1 MALCYQPN
9 IVAKDLQFA
18 FDAANPKCYPGSGN
32 LIYSLAGNGITGGL
46 ENGTLVSSN
55 LAGYFAF
62 DGSDD
67 FISTNYTIDYDY
79 ITVNVWFWSGAFSTF
94 SNYTCVLAN
103 QQVGSPYPTFDLR
116 KKAGSTRT
124 IQISFS
130 TDGSVSEIPLNIG
143 ELNDYTW
150 YNIQFTYDGTT
161 FKVWLNNVL
170 AVSHSVS
177 STLRSST
184 IALLIGKN
192 PSFAGRNA
200 AIYVS
205 QVFIYNRALT
215 DAEIARNYAA
225 TKSRYTY
232 KEDIIRDNLILNIDP
247 ASALSY
253 PGSGTVLADMSGY
266 NYHPTLVNGPTLAG
280 SGLTSSILLDGSNDY
295 IQIASAYT
303 HTFTAGTTVDVWVKF
318 NSSASFARLLDIND
332 GASTST
338 VFLSI
343 FRNSSF
349 NDVVLESRSSTTQ
362 ATQNGIRTTTSPI
375 SNGTIQ
381 NFTFVIGPGTTDAVS
396 SETPRIYM
404 NANLQSTTL
413 YGSQN
418 NFVPYVVSK
427 TAWIGRSS
435 FAADA
440 YLSANIYAYKIYNR
454 ALSAAEVKQNFQSL
468 RGRYGI

>member
-67 FISTNYTIDYDY
+67 FISTNFQPNYDY

-94 SNYTCVLAN
+94 GTNTCVVAN
-103 QQVGSPYPTFDLR
+103 SQVSSPYPSFDIR
-116 KKAGSTRT
+116 KRNTGAL
-124 IQISFS
+124 QLQFAISS
-130 TDGSVSEIPLNIG
+130 SGSEIGQEIG
-143 ELNDYTW
+143 FINDYTW
-150 YNIQFTYDGTT
+150 YNVQFTYDGSTV
-161 FKVWLNNVL
+161 KCWLNGLQV
-170 AVSHSVS
+170 VSYPIAG
-177 STLRSST
+177 TLRSST
-184 IALLIGKN
+184 SNLFIGKN
-192 PSFAGRNA
+192 PAFAGRNA

-318 NSSASFARLLDIND
+318 NSSASYGRLLDVSD
-332 GASTST
+332 GPSTNT
-338 VFLSI
+338 GYLSI
-343 FRNSSF
+343 FRYASGSE
-349 NDVVLESRSSTTQ
+349 VVLESRSFSPPGG
-362 ATQNGIRTTTSPI
+362 ANGIRTTTSPI

-381 NFTFVIGPGTTDAVS
+381 NFTFVIGPGTTDTVS
-396 SETPRIYM
+396 PETPRIYL
-404 NANLQSTTL
+404 NSNLQSTTL

-418 NFVPYVVSK
+418 NFVPYVVNK
-427 TAWIGRSS
+427 YAWIGRS
-435 FAADA
+435 AYGADA
-440 YLSANIYAYKIYNR
+440 YLGANIYAYKIYNR

>member
-67 FISTNYTIDYDY
+67 FISTNFQPNYDH

-94 SNYTCVLAN
+94 GTNTCVVAN
-103 QQVGSPYPTFDLR
+103 SQVSSPYPSFDIR
-116 KKAGSTRT
+116 KRNTGAL
-124 IQISFS
+124 QLQFAISS
-130 TDGSVSEIPLNIG
+130 SGSEIGQEIG
-143 ELNDYTW
+143 FINDYTW
-150 YNIQFTYDGTT
+150 YNVQFTYDGSTV
-161 FKVWLNNVL
+161 KCWLNGLQV
-170 AVSHSVS
+170 VSYPIAG
-177 STLRSST
+177 TLRSST
-184 IALLIGKN
+184 SNLFIGKN
-192 PSFAGRNA
+192 PAFAGRNA

-318 NSSASFARLLDIND
+318 NATNSWGRLLDTND
-332 GASTST
+332 GAGTNT
-338 VFLSI
+338 AYLTI
-343 FRNSSF
+343 ARWGGN
-349 NDVVLESRSSTTQ
+349 NEVVLESRSSTTQ
-362 ATQNGIRTTTSPI
+362 GTQNGVRTTTTAI
-375 SNGTIQ
+375 TNGTIQ
-381 NFTFVIGPGTTDAVS
+381 NFTFVIGPGSTDAVS
-396 SETPRIYM
+396 PETPRIYM
-404 NANLQSTTL
+404 NANLQATTL
-413 YGSQN
+413 YGTQN
-418 NFVPYVVSK
+418 NFVPYVVNK
-427 TAWIGRSS
+427 YAWIGRSAFS
-435 FAADA
+435 ADA

>member
-67 FISTNYTIDYDY
+67 FISTNFQPNYDY

-94 SNYTCVLAN
+94 GTNTCVVAN
-103 QQVGSPYPTFDLR
+103 SQVSSPYPSFDIR
-116 KKAGSTRT
+116 KRNTGAL
-124 IQISFS
+124 QLQFAISS
-130 TDGSVSEIPLNIG
+130 SGSEIGQEIG
-143 ELNDYTW
+143 FINDYTW
-150 YNIQFTYDGTT
+150 YNVQFTYDGSTV
-161 FKVWLNNVL
+161 KCWLNGLQV
-170 AVSHSVS
+170 VSYPIAG
-177 STLRSST
+177 TLRSST
-184 IALLIGKN
+184 SNLFIGKN
-192 PSFAGRNA
+192 PAFAGRNA

-295 IQIASAYT
+295 IQIASTYT

-318 NSSASFARLLDIND
+318 NSSASYGRLLDVSD
-332 GASTST
+332 GPSTNT
-338 VFLSI
+338 GYLSI
-343 FRNSSF
+343 FRYASGSE
-349 NDVVLESRSSTTQ
+349 VVLESRSFSPPGG
-362 ATQNGIRTTTSPI
+362 ANGIRTTTSPI

-381 NFTFVIGPGTTDAVS
+381 NFTFVIGPGTTDTVS
-396 SETPRIYM
+396 PETPRIYL
-404 NANLQSTTL
+404 NSNLQSTTL

-418 NFVPYVVSK
+418 NFVPYVVNK
-427 TAWIGRSS
+427 YAWIGRS
-435 FAADA
+435 AYGADA
-440 YLSANIYAYKIYNR
+440 YLGANIYAYKIYNR

>member
-67 FISTNYTIDYDY
+67 FISTNFQPNYDY

-94 SNYTCVLAN
+94 GTNTCVVAN
-103 QQVGSPYPTFDLR
+103 SQVSSPYPSFDIR
-116 KKAGSTRT
+116 KRNTGAL
-124 IQISFS
+124 QLQFAISS
-130 TDGSVSEIPLNIG
+130 SGSEIGQEIG
-143 ELNDYTW
+143 FINDYTW
-150 YNIQFTYDGTT
+150 YNVQFTYDGSTV
-161 FKVWLNNVL
+161 KCWLNGLQV
-170 AVSHSVS
+170 VSYSIAG
-177 STLRSST
+177 TLRSST
-184 IALLIGKN
+184 SNLFIGKN
-192 PSFAGRNA
+192 PAFAGRNA

-215 DAEIARNYAA
+215 DAEIARNYSA

-318 NSSASFARLLDIND
+318 NASNSWGRLLDTSD
-332 GASTST
+332 GAGTNT
-338 VFLSI
+338 AYLTI
-343 FRNSSF
+343 ARWGGN
-349 NDVVLESRSSTTQ
+349 NEVVLESRSSTTQ
-362 ATQNGIRTTTSPI
+362 GTQNGVRTTTTAI
-375 SNGTIQ
+375 TNGTIQ
-381 NFTFVIGPGTTDAVS
+381 NFTFVIGPGSTDAVS
-396 SETPRIYM
+396 PETPRIYM
-404 NANLQSTTL
+404 NANLQATTL
-413 YGSQN
+413 YGTQN
-418 NFVPYVVSK
+418 NFVPYVVNK
-427 TAWIGRSS
+427 YAWIGRSAFS
-435 FAADA
+435 ADA
-440 YLSANIYAYKIYNR
+440 YLGANIYAYKIYNR

>member
-46 ENGTLVSSN
+46 ENGTSVSSN

-67 FISTNYTIDYDY
+67 FISTNFQPNYDY

-94 SNYTCVLAN
+94 GTNTCVVAN
-103 QQVGSPYPTFDLR
+103 SQVSSPYPSFDIR
-116 KKAGSTRT
+116 KRNTGAL
-124 IQISFS
+124 QLQFAISS
-130 TDGSVSEIPLNIG
+130 SGSEIGQEIG
-143 ELNDYTW
+143 FINDYTW
-150 YNIQFTYDGTT
+150 YNVQFTYDGNTV
-161 FKVWLNNVL
+161 KCWLNGLQV
-170 AVSHSVS
+170 VSYPIAG
-177 STLRSST
+177 TLRSST
-184 IALLIGKN
+184 SNLFIGKN
-192 PSFAGRNA
+192 PAFAGRNA

-318 NSSASFARLLDIND
+318 NASGDYSRLLDISD
-332 GASTST
+332 GAATNT
-338 VFLSI
+338 VFLVAARYGTS
-343 FRNSSF
+343 N
-349 NDVVLESRSSTTQ
+349 NLVLAVRSSTTQ
-362 ATQNGIRTTTSPI
+362 NITSGIRTTTTPI

-381 NFTFVIGPGTTDAVS
+381 NFTFVIGPGSTDTLPAEGSKIYFNSVLQTTVIDGD
-396 SETPRIYM
+396 
-404 NANLQSTTL
+404 TL
-413 YGSQN
+413 AY
-418 NFVPYVVSK
+418 VPYVVNK
-427 TAWIGRSS
+427 TAWIGRSA
-435 FAADA
+435 FAAAGA

>member
-32 LIYSLAGNGITGGL
+32 LLYSLAGNGITGGL

-55 LAGYFAF
+55 LSGYFSF

-67 FISTNYTIDYDY
+67 FISTNFTINYDY
-79 ITVNVWFWSGAFSTF
+79 MTVNVWFWSGAYSTF
-94 SNYTCVLAN
+94 SNYACILAN
-103 QQVGSPYPTFDLR
+103 QQVDSPYPTFDLR

-124 IQISFS
+124 LQVSFS
-130 TDGSVSEIPLNIG
+130 TDGSGSEIPLDIG

-150 YNIQFTYDGTT
+150 YNVQFTYDGTT

-170 AVSHSVS
+170 VVSHSVS

-215 DAEIARNYAA
+215 DSEIARNYSA

-253 PGSGTVLADMSGY
+253 PGSGTVLADISGY
-266 NYHPTLVNGPTLAG
+266 NYHPTLINGPTLAG

-295 IQIASAYT
+295 IQISSAYT

-318 NSSASFARLLDIND
+318 NASNSWGRLLDTSD
-332 GASTST
+332 GAGTNT
-338 VFLSI
+338 AYLTI
-343 FRNSSF
+343 ARWGGN
-349 NDVVLESRSSTTQ
+349 NEVVLESRSSTTQ
-362 ATQNGIRTTTSPI
+362 GTQNGVRTTTTAI
-375 SNGTIQ
+375 TNGTIQ
-381 NFTFVIGPGTTDAVS
+381 NFTFVIGPGSTDAVS
-396 SETPRIYM
+396 PESPRIYM
-404 NANLQSTTL
+404 NANLQATTL
-413 YGSQN
+413 YGTQN
-418 NFVPYVVSK
+418 NFVPYVVNK
-427 TAWIGRSS
+427 YAWIGRSAFS
-435 FAADA
+435 ADA
-440 YLSANIYAYKIYNR
+440 YLGANIYAYKIYNR

-468 RGRYGI
+468 RGRYGV

>member
-67 FISTNYTIDYDY
+67 FISTNFQPNYDY

-94 SNYTCVLAN
+94 GTNTCVVAN
-103 QQVGSPYPTFDLR
+103 SQVSSPYPSFDIR
-116 KKAGSTRT
+116 KRNTGAL
-124 IQISFS
+124 QLQFAISS
-130 TDGSVSEIPLNIG
+130 SGSEIGQEIG
-143 ELNDYTW
+143 FINDYTW
-150 YNIQFTYDGTT
+150 YNVQFTYDGNTV
-161 FKVWLNNVL
+161 KCWLNGLQV
-170 AVSHSVS
+170 VSYPIAG
-177 STLRSST
+177 TLRSST
-184 IALLIGKN
+184 SNLFIGKN
-192 PSFAGRNA
+192 PAFAGRNA

-215 DAEIARNYAA
+215 DAEIARNYSA

-318 NSSASFARLLDIND
+318 NASNSWGRLLDTSD
-332 GASTST
+332 GAGTNT
-338 VFLSI
+338 AYLTI
-343 FRNSSF
+343 ARWGGN
-349 NDVVLESRSSTTQ
+349 NEVVLESRSSTTQ
-362 ATQNGIRTTTSPI
+362 GTQNGVRTTTTAI
-375 SNGTIQ
+375 TNGTIQ
-381 NFTFVIGPGTTDAVS
+381 NFTFVIGPGSTDAVS
-396 SETPRIYM
+396 PETPRIYM
-404 NANLQSTTL
+404 NANLQATTL
-413 YGSQN
+413 YGTQN
-418 NFVPYVVSK
+418 NFVPYVVNK
-427 TAWIGRSS
+427 YAWIGRSAFS
-435 FAADA
+435 ADA
-440 YLSANIYAYKIYNR
+440 YLGANIYAYKIYNR

>member
-32 LIYSLAGNGITGGL
+32 LLYSLAGNGITGGL

-55 LAGYFAF
+55 LSGYFSF

-67 FISTNYTIDYDY
+67 FISTNFQPNYDY

-94 SNYTCVLAN
+94 GTNTCVVAN
-103 QQVGSPYPTFDLR
+103 SQLSSPYPSFDIR
-116 KKAGSTRT
+116 KRNTGAL
-124 IQISFS
+124 QLQFAISS
-130 TDGSVSEIPLNIG
+130 SGSEIGQDIG
-143 ELNDYTW
+143 YINDYTW
-150 YNIQFTYDGTT
+150 YNVQFTYDGATV
-161 FKVWLNNVL
+161 KCWLNNVQVISYSI
-170 AVSHSVS
+170 AG
-177 STLRSST
+177 TLRSST
-184 IALLIGKN
+184 SNLLIAKN

-253 PGSGTVLADMSGY
+253 PGSGTVLADISGY
-266 NYHPTLVNGPTLAG
+266 NYHPTLINGPTLAG

-295 IQIASAYT
+295 IQISSAYT

-318 NSSASFARLLDIND
+318 NASGDYGRLLDISD
-332 GASTST
+332 GAGTNTVYLVAARYATSNNII
-338 VFLSI
+338 LAA
-343 FRNSSF
+343 
-349 NDVVLESRSSTTQ
+349 RSSTG
-362 ATQNGIRTTTSPI
+362 QNLTSGIRTTTTPI

-381 NFTFVIGPGTTDAVS
+381 NFTFVIGPGSTDTIPADGSKIYCNSVLQTTVLDGD
-396 SETPRIYM
+396 
-404 NANLQSTTL
+404 TL
-413 YGSQN
+413 AY
-418 NFVPYVVSK
+418 VPYVVNK
-427 TAWIGRSS
+427 TAWIGRSN
-435 FAADA
+435 FASNA

-468 RGRYGI
+468 RGRYGV

>member
-67 FISTNYTIDYDY
+67 FISTNFQPNYDY

-94 SNYTCVLAN
+94 GTNTCVVAN
-103 QQVGSPYPTFDLR
+103 SQVSSPYPSFDIR
-116 KKAGSTRT
+116 KRNTGAL
-124 IQISFS
+124 QLQFAISS
-130 TDGSVSEIPLNIG
+130 SGSEIGQEIG
-143 ELNDYTW
+143 FINDYTW
-150 YNIQFTYDGTT
+150 YNVQFTYDGSTV
-161 FKVWLNNVL
+161 KCWLNGLQV
-170 AVSHSVS
+170 VSYPIAG
-177 STLRSST
+177 TLRSST
-184 IALLIGKN
+184 SNLFIGKN
-192 PSFAGRNA
+192 PAFAGRNA

-318 NSSASFARLLDIND
+318 NASNSWGRLLDTSD
-332 GASTST
+332 GAGTNT
-338 VFLSI
+338 AYLTI
-343 FRNSSF
+343 ARWGGN
-349 NDVVLESRSSTTQ
+349 NEVVLESRSSTTQ
-362 ATQNGIRTTTSPI
+362 GTQNGVRTTTTAI
-375 SNGTIQ
+375 TNGTIQ
-381 NFTFVIGPGTTDAVS
+381 NFTFVIGPGSTDAVS
-396 SETPRIYM
+396 PEAPRIYM
-404 NANLQSTTL
+404 NANLQATTL
-413 YGSQN
+413 YGTQN
-418 NFVPYVVSK
+418 NFVPYVVNK
-427 TAWIGRSS
+427 YAWIGRSAFS
-435 FAADA
+435 ADA
-440 YLSANIYAYKIYNR
+440 YLGANIYAYKIYNR

>member
-67 FISTNYTIDYDY
+67 FISTNFQPNYDY

-94 SNYTCVLAN
+94 GTNTCVVAN
-103 QQVGSPYPTFDLR
+103 SQVSSPYPSFDIR
-116 KKAGSTRT
+116 KRNTGAL
-124 IQISFS
+124 QLQFAISS
-130 TDGSVSEIPLNIG
+130 SGSEIGQEIG
-143 ELNDYTW
+143 FINDYTW
-150 YNIQFTYDGTT
+150 YNVQFTYDGSTV
-161 FKVWLNNVL
+161 KCWLNGLQV
-170 AVSHSVS
+170 VSYPIAG
-177 STLRSST
+177 TLRSST
-184 IALLIGKN
+184 SNLFIGKN
-192 PSFAGRNA
+192 PAFAGRNA

-215 DAEIARNYAA
+215 DAEIARNYSA

-253 PGSGTVLADMSGY
+253 PGSGTVLADISGY

-318 NSSASFARLLDIND
+318 NSSASYGRLLDVSD
-332 GASTST
+332 GPSTNT
-338 VFLSI
+338 GYLSI
-343 FRNSSF
+343 FRYASGSE
-349 NDVVLESRSSTTQ
+349 VVLESRSFSPPGG
-362 ATQNGIRTTTSPI
+362 ANGIRTTTSPI

-396 SETPRIYM
+396 PETPRIYL
-404 NANLQSTTL
+404 NSNLQSTTL

-418 NFVPYVVSK
+418 NFVPYVVNK
-427 TAWIGRSS
+427 YAWIGRS
-435 FAADA
+435 AYGADA
-440 YLSANIYAYKIYNR
+440 YLGANIYAYKIYNR

>member
-32 LIYSLAGNGITGGL
+32 ALFSLAGNGITGTL
-46 ENGTLVSSN
+46 ENGPTVNTN

-67 FISTNYTIDYDY
+67 FISTNFQPNFDY
-79 ITVNVWFWSGAFSTF
+79 ITVNVWFWSGAFTSAPNYACIV
-94 SNYTCVLAN
+94 SNQEAS
-103 QQVGSPYPTFDLR
+103 SPYPTFDL
-116 KKAGSTRT
+116 KKKFGSTRT
-124 IQISFS
+124 LLISFAL
-130 TDGSVSEIPLNIG
+130 DNNSEYALDIA

-150 YNIQFTYDGTT
+150 YNIQFTYDGAA
-161 FKVWLNNVL
+161 FKVWLNNILV
-170 AVSHSVS
+170 VSYSIS
-177 STLRSST
+177 STLKSSSAT
-184 IALLIGKN
+184 LAIGKN
-192 PSFAGRNA
+192 PTTAGRNA

-215 DAEIARNYAA
+215 DSEIARNYAA

-253 PGSGTVLADMSGY
+253 PGSGTVVADISGY
-266 NYHPTLVNGPTLAG
+266 NYHPTLINGPTLAG
-280 SGLTSSILLDGSNDY
+280 SGATSSFLLDGSNDY
-295 IQIASAYT
+295 IQISSAYT
-303 HTFTAGTTVDVWVKF
+303 HTFNAGTTVDIWVKF
-318 NSSASFARLLDIND
+318 NSSASFGRLLDISD
-332 GASTST
+332 GAATNT
-338 VFLSI
+338 CYLSI

-349 NDVVLESRSSTTQ
+349 NDIVLESRSSTTQ
-362 ATQNGIRTTTSPI
+362 STQNGIRTTTSPI

-396 SETPRIYM
+396 PESPRIYL
-404 NANLQSTTL
+404 NSILQNTTL
-413 YGSQN
+413 YGTQN
-418 NFVPYVVSK
+418 NFVPYIVSK
-427 TAWIGRSS
+427 TAWIGRSA

-454 ALSAAEVKQNFQSL
+454 ALSAAEIKQNFQSL
-468 RGRYGI
+468 RGRYGV

>member
-32 LIYSLAGNGITGGL
+32 LLYSLAGNGITGGL

-67 FISTNYTIDYDY
+67 FISTNFQPNYDD
-79 ITVNVWFWSGAFSTF
+79 ITVSVWFWSGAFTSAPNYACIV
-94 SNYTCVLAN
+94 SNQEAS
-103 QQVGSPYPTFDLR
+103 SPYPTFDL
-116 KKAGSTRT
+116 KKKFGSTRT
-124 IQISFS
+124 LLISFALDNN
-130 TDGSVSEIPLNIG
+130 TEYALDIA

-150 YNIQFTYDGTT
+150 YNLQFTYDGAT
-161 FKVWLNNVL
+161 FKVWLNNILV
-170 AVSHSVS
+170 VSYSIS
-177 STLRSST
+177 STLKSSSAT
-184 IALLIGKN
+184 LAIGKN
-192 PSFAGRNA
+192 PTTAGRNA

-205 QVFIYNRALT
+205 QVFVYNRALT
-215 DAEIARNYAA
+215 DSEIARNYAA

-253 PGSGTVLADMSGY
+253 PGSGTVVADISGY

-280 SGLTSSILLDGSNDY
+280 SGATSSFLLDGSNDY
-295 IQIASAYT
+295 IQISSAYT

-318 NSSASFARLLDIND
+318 NASNSWGRLLDTSD
-332 GASTST
+332 GAGTNTAYLTIARSGTS
-338 VFLSI
+338 S
-343 FRNSSF
+343 
-349 NDVVLESRSSTTQ
+349 DVVLESRSSTTQ

-381 NFTFVIGPGTTDAVS
+381 NFTFVIGPGSTDAVS
-396 SETPRIYM
+396 PETPRIYL
-404 NANLQSTTL
+404 NANLQATTL
-413 YGSQN
+413 YGTQN
-418 NFVPYVVSK
+418 NFVPYVVNK
-427 TAWIGRSS
+427 YAWIGRSA
-435 FAADA
+435 FAADS
-440 YLSANIYAYKIYNR
+440 YLGANIYAYKIYNR
-454 ALSAAEVKQNFQSL
+454 ALSAAEIKQNFQSL
-468 RGRYGI
+468 RGRYGV

>member
-67 FISTNYTIDYDY
+67 FISTNFQPNYDY
-79 ITVNVWFWSGAFSTF
+79 ITVSVWFWSGAFTSAPNYACIV
-94 SNYTCVLAN
+94 SNQEAS
-103 QQVGSPYPTFDLR
+103 SPYPTFDL
-116 KKAGSTRT
+116 KKKFGSTRT
-124 IQISFS
+124 LLISFALDNN
-130 TDGSVSEIPLNIG
+130 TEYALDIA

-150 YNIQFTYDGTT
+150 YNLQFTYDGAT
-161 FKVWLNNVL
+161 FKVWLNNILV
-170 AVSHSVS
+170 VSYSIS
-177 STLRSST
+177 STLKSSSAT
-184 IALLIGKN
+184 LAIGKN
-192 PSFAGRNA
+192 PTTAGRNA

-215 DAEIARNYAA
+215 DSEIARNYAA

-253 PGSGTVLADMSGY
+253 PGSGTVVADISGY

-280 SGLTSSILLDGSNDY
+280 SGATSSFLLDGSNDY
-295 IQIASAYT
+295 IQISSAYT

-318 NSSASFARLLDIND
+318 NSSNSWGRLLDTSD
-332 GASTST
+332 GAGTNT
-338 VFLSI
+338 AYLTI
-343 FRNSSF
+343 ARWGGN
-349 NDVVLESRSSTTQ
+349 NEVVLESRSSTTQ
-362 ATQNGIRTTTSPI
+362 GTQNGVRTTTTAI
-375 SNGTIQ
+375 TNGTIQ
-381 NFTFVIGPGTTDAVS
+381 NFTFVIGPGSTDAVS
-396 SETPRIYM
+396 PETPRIYL
-404 NANLQSTTL
+404 NANLQATTL
-413 YGSQN
+413 YGTQN
-418 NFVPYVVSK
+418 NFVPYVVNK
-427 TAWIGRSS
+427 YAWIGRSA

-440 YLSANIYAYKIYNR
+440 YLGANIYAYKIYNR
-454 ALSAAEVKQNFQSL
+454 ALSAAEIKQNFQSL
-468 RGRYGI
+468 RGRYGV

>member
-67 FISTNYTIDYDY
+67 FISTNFQPNYDY

-94 SNYTCVLAN
+94 GTNTCVVAN
-103 QQVGSPYPTFDLR
+103 SQVSSPYPSFDIR
-116 KKAGSTRT
+116 KKNTGAL
-124 IQISFS
+124 QLQFAISS
-130 TDGSVSEIPLNIG
+130 SGSEIGQEIG
-143 ELNDYTW
+143 FINDYTW
-150 YNIQFTYDGTT
+150 YNVQFTYDGSTV
-161 FKVWLNNVL
+161 KCWLNGLQV
-170 AVSHSVS
+170 VSYSIAG
-177 STLRSST
+177 TLRSST
-184 IALLIGKN
+184 SNLFIGKN
-192 PSFAGRNA
+192 PAFAGRNA

-215 DAEIARNYAA
+215 DAEIARNYSA

-295 IQIASAYT
+295 IQIASEYT

-318 NSSASFARLLDIND
+318 NSSASYGRLLDVSD
-332 GASTST
+332 GPSTNT
-338 VFLSI
+338 GYLSI
-343 FRNSSF
+343 FRFAGGSE
-349 NDVVLESRSSTTQ
+349 VVLESRSFSPPGG
-362 ATQNGIRTTTSPI
+362 ANGIRTTTSPI

-381 NFTFVIGPGTTDAVS
+381 NFTFVIGPGTTDTVS
-396 SETPRIYM
+396 PETPRIYL
-404 NANLQSTTL
+404 NSNLQSTTL

-418 NFVPYVVSK
+418 NFVPYVVNK
-427 TAWIGRSS
+427 YAWIGRS
-435 FAADA
+435 AYGADA
-440 YLSANIYAYKIYNR
+440 YLGANIYAYKIYNR

>member
-18 FDAANPKCYPGSGN
+18 FDAANPKCYPGAGN
-32 LIYSLAGNGITGGL
+32 ALNSLAGNGITGTL
-46 ENGTLVSSN
+46 ESGTLVSSN

-67 FISTNYTIDYDY
+67 FISTNFQPNYDY

-94 SNYTCVLAN
+94 GTNTCVVAN
-103 QQVGSPYPTFDLR
+103 SQVSSPYPSFDIR
-116 KKAGSTRT
+116 KRNTGAL
-124 IQISFS
+124 QLQFAISS
-130 TDGSVSEIPLNIG
+130 SGSEIGQEIG
-143 ELNDYTW
+143 FINDYTW
-150 YNIQFTYDGTT
+150 YNVQFTYDGNTV
-161 FKVWLNNVL
+161 KCWLNGLQV
-170 AVSHSVS
+170 VSYPIAG
-177 STLRSST
+177 TLRSST
-184 IALLIGKN
+184 SNLFIGKN
-192 PSFAGRNA
+192 PAFAGRNA

-215 DAEIARNYAA
+215 DAEIARNYSA

-318 NSSASFARLLDIND
+318 NASNSWGRLLDTSD
-332 GASTST
+332 GAGTNT
-338 VFLSI
+338 AYLTI
-343 FRNSSF
+343 ARWGGN
-349 NDVVLESRSSTTQ
+349 NEVVLESRSSTTQ
-362 ATQNGIRTTTSPI
+362 GTQNGVRTTTTAI
-375 SNGTIQ
+375 TNGTIQ
-381 NFTFVIGPGTTDAVS
+381 NFTFVIGPGSTDAVS
-396 SETPRIYM
+396 PETPRIYM
-404 NANLQSTTL
+404 NANLQATTL
-413 YGSQN
+413 YGTQN
-418 NFVPYVVSK
+418 NFVPYVVNK
-427 TAWIGRSS
+427 YAWIGRSAFS
-435 FAADA
+435 ADA
-440 YLSANIYAYKIYNR
+440 YLGANIYAYKIYNR

>member
-67 FISTNYTIDYDY
+67 FISTNFQPNYDY

-94 SNYTCVLAN
+94 GTNTCVVAN
-103 QQVGSPYPTFDLR
+103 SQVSSPYPSFDIR
-116 KKAGSTRT
+116 KRNTGAL
-124 IQISFS
+124 QLQFAISS
-130 TDGSVSEIPLNIG
+130 SGSEIGQEIG
-143 ELNDYTW
+143 FINDYTW
-150 YNIQFTYDGTT
+150 YNVQFTYDGNTV
-161 FKVWLNNVL
+161 KCWLNGLQV
-170 AVSHSVS
+170 VSYSIAG
-177 STLRSST
+177 TLRSST
-184 IALLIGKN
+184 SNLFIGKN

-318 NSSASFARLLDIND
+318 NASGDYGRLLDISD
-332 GASTST
+332 GAGTNTVYLVAARYATSNNII
-338 VFLSI
+338 LAA
-343 FRNSSF
+343 
-349 NDVVLESRSSTTQ
+349 RSSTG
-362 ATQNGIRTTTSPI
+362 QNLTSGIRTTTTPI

-381 NFTFVIGPGTTDAVS
+381 NFTFVIGPGSTDTIPTDGSKIYCNSVLQTTVLDGDTVA
-396 SETPRIYM
+396 Y
-404 NANLQSTTL
+404 
-413 YGSQN
+413 
-418 NFVPYVVSK
+418 VPYVVNK
-427 TAWIGRSS
+427 TAWIGRSN
-435 FAADA
+435 FANNA

>member
-67 FISTNYTIDYDY
+67 FISTNFQPNYDY

-94 SNYTCVLAN
+94 GTNTCVVAN
-103 QQVGSPYPTFDLR
+103 SQVSSPYPSFDIR
-116 KKAGSTRT
+116 KRNTGALQLQFS
-124 IQISFS
+124 ISS
-130 TDGSVSEIPLNIG
+130 SGSEIGQEIG
-143 ELNDYTW
+143 FINDYTW
-150 YNIQFTYDGTT
+150 YNVQFTYDGNTV
-161 FKVWLNNVL
+161 KCWLNGLQV
-170 AVSHSVS
+170 VSYSIVG
-177 STLRSST
+177 TLRSST
-184 IALLIGKN
+184 SNLFIGKN
-192 PSFAGRNA
+192 PAFAGRNA

-266 NYHPTLVNGPTLAG
+266 NYHPTLINGPTLAG

-318 NSSASFARLLDIND
+318 NASNSSGRLLDTSD
-332 GASTST
+332 GAGTNT
-338 VFLSI
+338 AYLTI
-343 FRNSSF
+343 ARWGGN
-349 NDVVLESRSSTTQ
+349 NEVVLESRSSTTQ
-362 ATQNGIRTTTSPI
+362 GTQNGVRTTTTAI
-375 SNGTIQ
+375 TNGTIQ
-381 NFTFVIGPGTTDAVS
+381 NFTFVIGPGSTDTVS
-396 SETPRIYM
+396 PETPRIYM
-404 NANLQSTTL
+404 NANLQATTL
-413 YGSQN
+413 YGTQN
-418 NFVPYVVSK
+418 NFVPYVVNK
-427 TAWIGRSS
+427 YAWIGRSA
-435 FAADA
+435 FNADA

>member
-46 ENGTLVSSN
+46 ENGNSVSSN

-103 QQVGSPYPTFDLR
+103 QEASNPYQTFDLR

-124 IQISFS
+124 IEVAFS
-130 TDGSVSEIPLNIG
+130 VDANTTAYQLEIA

-150 YNIQFTYDGTT
+150 YNIQFSYDGTT
-161 FKVWLNNVL
+161 FKVWLNGLFVAL
-170 AVSHSVS
+170 TSIS
-177 STLRSST
+177 STLRAST
-184 IALLIGKN
+184 VKLAIGKN
-192 PSFAGRNA
+192 ITFAGRNA

-215 DAEIARNYAA
+215 DAEIARNYSA

-266 NYHPTLVNGPTLAG
+266 NYHPTLINGPTLAG

-318 NSSASFARLLDIND
+318 NSSASYGRLLDVSD
-332 GASTST
+332 GPSTNT
-338 VFLSI
+338 GYLSI
-343 FRNSSF
+343 FRYASGSE
-349 NDVVLESRSSTTQ
+349 VVLESRSFSPPGG
-362 ATQNGIRTTTSPI
+362 ANGIRTTTSPI

-381 NFTFVIGPGTTDAVS
+381 NFTFVIGPGTTDTVS
-396 SETPRIYM
+396 PETPRIYL
-404 NANLQSTTL
+404 NSNLQSTTL

-418 NFVPYVVSK
+418 NFVPYVVNK
-427 TAWIGRSS
+427 YAWIGRS
-435 FAADA
+435 AYGADA
-440 YLSANIYAYKIYNR
+440 YLGANIYAYKIYNR

>member
-32 LIYSLAGNGITGGL
+32 ALFSLAGNGITGTL

-55 LAGYFAF
+55 LTGYFAF

-79 ITVNVWFWSGAFSTF
+79 MTVNVWFWSGAFSTF

-103 QQVGSPYPTFDLR
+103 QEASNPYQTFDLR

-124 IQISFS
+124 IEVAFS
-130 TDGSVSEIPLNIG
+130 VDANTTAYQLEIA

-150 YNIQFTYDGTT
+150 YNVQFSYDGTA
-161 FKVWLNNVL
+161 FKVWLNGLFV
-170 AVSHSVS
+170 ASTSVS
-177 STLRSST
+177 STLRAST
-184 IALLIGKN
+184 VKLAIGKN
-192 PSFAGRNA
+192 ITFAGRNA

-215 DAEIARNYAA
+215 DTEIARNYAA

-253 PGSGTVLADMSGY
+253 PGSGTVVADISGY

-280 SGLTSSILLDGSNDY
+280 SGATSSFLLDGSNDY
-295 IQIASAYT
+295 IQIASSYT
-303 HTFTAGTTVDVWVKF
+303 HTFNAGTTVDIWVKF
-318 NSSASFARLLDIND
+318 NSSASFGRLLDISD
-332 GASTST
+332 GAATNT
-338 VFLSI
+338 CFLSI

-349 NDVVLESRSSTTQ
+349 NDIVLESRSSTTQ
-362 ATQNGIRTTTSPI
+362 GTQNGIRTTTSPI

-381 NFTFVIGPGTTDAVS
+381 NFTFVIGPGSTDAVS
-396 SETPRIYM
+396 PETPRIYL
-404 NANLQSTTL
+404 NAMLQNTTL
-413 YGSQN
+413 YGTQN
-418 NFVPYVVSK
+418 NFVPYIVSK
-427 TAWIGRSS
+427 TAWIGRSA

-454 ALSAAEVKQNFQSL
+454 ALSAAEIKQNFQSL
-468 RGRYGI
+468 RGRYGV

>member
-67 FISTNYTIDYDY
+67 FISTNFQPNYDY

-94 SNYTCVLAN
+94 GTNTCVVAN
-103 QQVGSPYPTFDLR
+103 SQVSSPYPSFDIR
-116 KKAGSTRT
+116 KRNTGAL
-124 IQISFS
+124 QLQFAISS
-130 TDGSVSEIPLNIG
+130 SGSEIGQEIG
-143 ELNDYTW
+143 FINDYTW
-150 YNIQFTYDGTT
+150 YNVQFTYDGSTV
-161 FKVWLNNVL
+161 KCWLNGLQV
-170 AVSHSVS
+170 VSYSIAG
-177 STLRSST
+177 TLRSST
-184 IALLIGKN
+184 SNLFIGKN
-192 PSFAGRNA
+192 PTFAGRNA

-318 NSSASFARLLDIND
+318 NASNSWGRLLDTSD
-332 GASTST
+332 GAGTNT
-338 VFLSI
+338 AYLTI
-343 FRNSSF
+343 ARWGGN
-349 NDVVLESRSSTTQ
+349 NEVVLESRSSTTQ
-362 ATQNGIRTTTSPI
+362 GTQNGVRTTTTAI
-375 SNGTIQ
+375 TNGTIQ
-381 NFTFVIGPGTTDAVS
+381 NFTFVIGPGSTDAVS
-396 SETPRIYM
+396 PESPRIYM
-404 NANLQSTTL
+404 NANLQATTL
-413 YGSQN
+413 YGTQN
-418 NFVPYVVSK
+418 NFVPYVVNK
-427 TAWIGRSS
+427 YAWIGRSAFS
-435 FAADA
+435 ADA
-440 YLSANIYAYKIYNR
+440 YLGANIYAYKIYNR

>member
-67 FISTNYTIDYDY
+67 FISTNFQPNYDY

-94 SNYTCVLAN
+94 GTNTCVVAN
-103 QQVGSPYPTFDLR
+103 SQVSSPYPSFDIR
-116 KKAGSTRT
+116 KRNTGAL
-124 IQISFS
+124 QLQFAISS
-130 TDGSVSEIPLNIG
+130 SGSEIGQEIG
-143 ELNDYTW
+143 FINDYTW
-150 YNIQFTYDGTT
+150 YNVQFTYDGSTV
-161 FKVWLNNVL
+161 KCWLNGLQV
-170 AVSHSVS
+170 VSYPIAG
-177 STLRSST
+177 TLRSST
-184 IALLIGKN
+184 SNLFIGKN
-192 PSFAGRNA
+192 PAFAGRNA

-215 DAEIARNYAA
+215 DTEIARNYAA

-295 IQIASAYT
+295 IQIASEDT

-318 NSSASFARLLDIND
+318 NSSASYGRLLDVSD
-332 GASTST
+332 GPSTNT
-338 VFLSI
+338 GYLSI
-343 FRNSSF
+343 FRYASGSE
-349 NDVVLESRSSTTQ
+349 VVLESRSFSPPGG
-362 ATQNGIRTTTSPI
+362 ANGIRTTTSPI

-381 NFTFVIGPGTTDAVS
+381 NFTFVIGPGTTDTVS
-396 SETPRIYM
+396 PETPRIYL
-404 NANLQSTTL
+404 NSNLQSTTL

-418 NFVPYVVSK
+418 NFVPYVVNK
-427 TAWIGRSS
+427 YAWIGRS
-435 FAADA
+435 AYGADA
-440 YLSANIYAYKIYNR
+440 YLGANIYAYKIYNR

>member
-46 ENGTLVSSN
+46 ENGTSVSSN

-67 FISTNYTIDYDY
+67 FISTNFQPNYDY

-94 SNYTCVLAN
+94 GTNTCVVAN
-103 QQVGSPYPTFDLR
+103 SQVSSPYPSFDIR
-116 KKAGSTRT
+116 KRNTGAL
-124 IQISFS
+124 QLQFAISS
-130 TDGSVSEIPLNIG
+130 SGSEIGQEIG
-143 ELNDYTW
+143 FINDYTW
-150 YNIQFTYDGTT
+150 YNVQFTYDGNTV
-161 FKVWLNNVL
+161 KCWLNGLQV
-170 AVSHSVS
+170 VSYPIAG
-177 STLRSST
+177 TLRSST
-184 IALLIGKN
+184 SNLFIGKN
-192 PSFAGRNA
+192 PAFAGRNA

-215 DAEIARNYAA
+215 DAEIARNYSA

-318 NSSASFARLLDIND
+318 NASNSWGRLLDTSD
-332 GASTST
+332 GAGTNT
-338 VFLSI
+338 AYLTI
-343 FRNSSF
+343 ARWGGN
-349 NDVVLESRSSTTQ
+349 NEVVLESRSSTTQ
-362 ATQNGIRTTTSPI
+362 GTQNGVRTTTTAI
-375 SNGTIQ
+375 TNGTIQ
-381 NFTFVIGPGTTDAVS
+381 NFTFVIGPGSTDAVS
-396 SETPRIYM
+396 PETPRIYM
-404 NANLQSTTL
+404 NANLQATTL
-413 YGSQN
+413 YGTQN
-418 NFVPYVVSK
+418 NFVPYVVNK
-427 TAWIGRSS
+427 YAWIGRSAFS
-435 FAADA
+435 ADA
-440 YLSANIYAYKIYNR
+440 YLGANIYAYKIYNR

>member
-18 FDAANPKCYPGSGN
+18 FDAANPKCYPGAGN
-32 LIYSLAGNGITGGL
+32 ALNSLAGNGITGSL
-46 ENGTLVSSN
+46 ENGPTVNAN

-67 FISTNYTIDYDY
+67 FISTNFQPNFDY

-94 SNYTCVLAN
+94 GTNTCVVAN
-103 QQVGSPYPTFDLR
+103 SQVTSPYPSFDIR
-116 KKAGSTRT
+116 KRNTGAL
-124 IQISFS
+124 QLQFAISS
-130 TDGSVSEIPLNIG
+130 SGSEIGQEIG
-143 ELNDYTW
+143 FINDYTW
-150 YNIQFTYDGTT
+150 YNVQFTYDGSTV
-161 FKVWLNNVL
+161 KCWLNGVQT
-170 AVSHSVS
+170 VSYSIAG
-177 STLRSST
+177 TLRSST
-184 IALLIGKN
+184 SNLLIAKN
-192 PSFAGRNA
+192 PAFAGRNA
-200 AIYVS
+200 AIFVS
-205 QVFIYNRALT
+205 QVFVYNRALT
-215 DAEIARNYAA
+215 DSEIARNYAA

-253 PGSGTVLADMSGY
+253 PGSGTVVADISGY

-280 SGLTSSILLDGSNDY
+280 SGATSSFLLDGSNDY
-295 IQIASAYT
+295 IQISSAYT

-318 NSSASFARLLDIND
+318 NSSATYTRLLDTSD
-332 GASTST
+332 GAATNT
-338 VFLSI
+338 CFLSI
-343 FRNSSF
+343 FRYAGG

-362 ATQNGIRTTTSPI
+362 GTQNGIRTTTSPI

-396 SETPRIYM
+396 PESPRIYL
-404 NANLQSTTL
+404 NSILQSSTL

-418 NFVPYVVSK
+418 NFVPYVVNK
-427 TAWIGRSS
+427 YAWIGRSA

-440 YLSANIYAYKIYNR
+440 YLGANIYAYKIYNR
-454 ALSAAEVKQNFQSL
+454 ALSAAEIKQNFQSL
-468 RGRYGI
+468 RGRYGV

>member
-32 LIYSLAGNGITGGL
+32 LLYSLAGNGITGGL
-46 ENGTLVSSN
+46 ENGTFVSSN
-55 LAGYFAF
+55 LSGYFSF

-67 FISTNYTIDYDY
+67 FISTNFQPNYDY

-94 SNYTCVLAN
+94 GTNTCVVAN
-103 QQVGSPYPTFDLR
+103 SQLSSPYPSFDIR
-116 KKAGSTRT
+116 KRNTGAL
-124 IQISFS
+124 QLQFAISS
-130 TDGSVSEIPLNIG
+130 SGSEIGQDIG
-143 ELNDYTW
+143 YINDYTW
-150 YNIQFTYDGTT
+150 YNVQFTYDGATV
-161 FKVWLNNVL
+161 KCWLNNVQVISYSI
-170 AVSHSVS
+170 AG
-177 STLRSST
+177 TLRSST
-184 IALLIGKN
+184 SNLLIAKN

-253 PGSGTVLADMSGY
+253 PGSGTVLADISGY
-266 NYHPTLVNGPTLAG
+266 NYHPTLINGPTLAG

-295 IQIASAYT
+295 IQISSAYT

-318 NSSASFARLLDIND
+318 NASNSWGRLLDTSD
-332 GASTST
+332 GAGTNT
-338 VFLSI
+338 AYLTI
-343 FRNSSF
+343 ARWGGN
-349 NDVVLESRSSTTQ
+349 NEVVLESRSSTTQ
-362 ATQNGIRTTTSPI
+362 GTQNGVRTTTTAI
-375 SNGTIQ
+375 TNGTIQ
-381 NFTFVIGPGTTDAVS
+381 NFTFVIGPGSTDAVS
-396 SETPRIYM
+396 PESPRIYM
-404 NANLQSTTL
+404 NANLQATTL
-413 YGSQN
+413 YGTQN
-418 NFVPYVVSK
+418 NFVPYVVNK
-427 TAWIGRSS
+427 YAWIGRSAFS
-435 FAADA
+435 ADA
-440 YLSANIYAYKIYNR
+440 YLGANIYAYKIYNR

-468 RGRYGI
+468 RGRYGV

>member
-46 ENGTLVSSN
+46 ENGTSVSSN

-103 QQVGSPYPTFDLR
+103 QEASNPYQTFDLR

-124 IQISFS
+124 IEVAFS
-130 TDGSVSEIPLNIG
+130 VDANTTAYQLEIA

-150 YNIQFTYDGTT
+150 YNIQFSYDGTT
-161 FKVWLNNVL
+161 FKVWLNGLFVAL
-170 AVSHSVS
+170 TSIS
-177 STLRSST
+177 STLRAST
-184 IALLIGKN
+184 VKLAIGKN
-192 PSFAGRNA
+192 ITFAGRNA

-215 DAEIARNYAA
+215 DAEIARNYSA

-318 NSSASFARLLDIND
+318 NASGDYGRLLDISD
-332 GASTST
+332 GAGSNT
-338 VFLSI
+338 VFLVAARYGTSNNMI
-343 FRNSSF
+343 
-349 NDVVLESRSSTTQ
+349 LAARSSTG
-362 ATQNGIRTTTSPI
+362 QNLTSGIRTTTTPI

-381 NFTFVIGPGTTDAVS
+381 NFTFVIGPGSTDTIPADGSKIYCNSVLQTTVLDGDTVAY
-396 SETPRIYM
+396 I
-404 NANLQSTTL
+404 
-413 YGSQN
+413 
-418 NFVPYVVSK
+418 PYVVNK
-427 TAWIGRSS
+427 TAWIGRSN
-435 FAADA
+435 FASNA

>member
-67 FISTNYTIDYDY
+67 FISTNFQPNYDY

-94 SNYTCVLAN
+94 GTNTCVVAN
-103 QQVGSPYPTFDLR
+103 SQVSSPYPSFDIR
-116 KKAGSTRT
+116 KRNTGAL
-124 IQISFS
+124 QLQFAISS
-130 TDGSVSEIPLNIG
+130 SGSEIGQEIG
-143 ELNDYTW
+143 FINDYTW
-150 YNIQFTYDGTT
+150 YNVQFTYDGSTV
-161 FKVWLNNVL
+161 KCWLNGLQV
-170 AVSHSVS
+170 VSYPIAG
-177 STLRSST
+177 TLRSST
-184 IALLIGKN
+184 SNLFIGKN
-192 PSFAGRNA
+192 PAFAGRNA

-318 NSSASFARLLDIND
+318 NSSASYGRLLDVSD
-332 GASTST
+332 GPSTNT
-338 VFLSI
+338 GYLSI
-343 FRNSSF
+343 FRFASGSE
-349 NDVVLESRSSTTQ
+349 VVLESRSFSPPGG
-362 ATQNGIRTTTSPI
+362 ANGIRTTTSPI

-381 NFTFVIGPGTTDAVS
+381 NFTFVIGPGTTDTVS
-396 SETPRIYM
+396 PETPRIYL
-404 NANLQSTTL
+404 NSNLQSTTL

-418 NFVPYVVSK
+418 NFVPYVVNK
-427 TAWIGRSS
+427 YAWIGRS
-435 FAADA
+435 AYGADA
-440 YLSANIYAYKIYNR
+440 YLGANIYAYKIYNR

>member
-18 FDAANPKCYPGSGN
+18 FDAANTKCYPGSGN
-32 LIYSLAGNGITGGL
+32 LLYSLAGNGITGGL

-55 LAGYFAF
+55 LSGYFSF

-67 FISTNYTIDYDY
+67 FISTNFTINYDY
-79 ITVNVWFWSGAFSTF
+79 ITVNVWFWSGAYSTF
-94 SNYTCVLAN
+94 SNYACILAN

-124 IQISFS
+124 LQVSFS
-130 TDGSVSEIPLNIG
+130 TDGSGSEIPLDIG

-150 YNIQFTYDGTT
+150 YNVQFTYDGTT

-170 AVSHSVS
+170 VVSHSVS

-215 DAEIARNYAA
+215 DSEIARNYSA

-253 PGSGTVLADMSGY
+253 PGSGTVLADISGY
-266 NYHPTLVNGPTLAG
+266 NYHPTLINGPTLAG

-295 IQIASAYT
+295 IQISSAYT

-318 NSSASFARLLDIND
+318 NSSNSWGRLLDTSD
-332 GASTST
+332 GAGTNT
-338 VFLSI
+338 AYLTI
-343 FRNSSF
+343 ARWGGN
-349 NDVVLESRSSTTQ
+349 NEVVLESRSSTTQ
-362 ATQNGIRTTTSPI
+362 GTQNGVRTTTTAI
-375 SNGTIQ
+375 TNGTIQ
-381 NFTFVIGPGTTDAVS
+381 NFTFVIGPGSTDAVS
-396 SETPRIYM
+396 PETPRIYM
-404 NANLQSTTL
+404 NANLQATTL
-413 YGSQN
+413 YGTQN
-418 NFVPYVVSK
+418 NFVPYVVNK
-427 TAWIGRSS
+427 YAWIGRSAFS
-435 FAADA
+435 ADA
-440 YLSANIYAYKIYNR
+440 YLGANIYAYKIYNR

-468 RGRYGI
+468 RGRYGV

>member
-67 FISTNYTIDYDY
+67 FISTNFQPNFDY

-94 SNYTCVLAN
+94 GTNTCVVAN
-103 QQVGSPYPTFDLR
+103 SQVSSPYPSFDIR
-116 KKAGSTRT
+116 KSNTGAL
-124 IQISFS
+124 QLQFAISS
-130 TDGSVSEIPLNIG
+130 SGSEIGQEIG
-143 ELNDYTW
+143 FINDYTW
-150 YNIQFTYDGTT
+150 YNVQFTYDGSTV
-161 FKVWLNNVL
+161 KCWLNGLQV
-170 AVSHSVS
+170 VSYSIAG
-177 STLRSST
+177 TLRSST
-184 IALLIGKN
+184 SNLFIGKN
-192 PSFAGRNA
+192 PAFAGRNA

-215 DAEIARNYAA
+215 DAEIARNYSA

-318 NSSASFARLLDIND
+318 NSSASFGRLLEISD
-332 GASTST
+332 GAATNT
-338 VFLSI
+338 GYLSI

-362 ATQNGIRTTTSPI
+362 GTQNGIRTTTSPI

-396 SETPRIYM
+396 PETPRIYL
-404 NANLQSTTL
+404 NSNLQSTTL

-418 NFVPYVVSK
+418 NFVPYVVNK
-427 TAWIGRSS
+427 YAWIGRS
-435 FAADA
+435 AYGADA
-440 YLSANIYAYKIYNR
+440 YLGANIYAYKIYNR

>member
-32 LIYSLAGNGITGGL
+32 LLYNLAGNGITGTL
-46 ENGTLVSSN
+46 ESGTLVSSN

-67 FISTNYTIDYDY
+67 FISTNFQPNYDY

-94 SNYTCVLAN
+94 GTNTCVVAN
-103 QQVGSPYPTFDLR
+103 SQVSSPYPSFDIR
-116 KKAGSTRT
+116 KRNTGAL
-124 IQISFS
+124 QLQFAISS
-130 TDGSVSEIPLNIG
+130 SGSEIGQEIG
-143 ELNDYTW
+143 FINDYTW
-150 YNIQFTYDGTT
+150 YNVQFTYDGSTV
-161 FKVWLNNVL
+161 KCWLNGLQV
-170 AVSHSVS
+170 VSYPIAG
-177 STLRSST
+177 TLRSST
-184 IALLIGKN
+184 SNLFIGKN
-192 PSFAGRNA
+192 PAFAGRNA

-253 PGSGTVLADMSGY
+253 PGSGTVLADISGY
-266 NYHPTLVNGPTLAG
+266 NYHPTLINGPSLAG

-318 NSSASFARLLDIND
+318 NASNSWGRLLDTSD
-332 GASTST
+332 GAGTNT
-338 VFLSI
+338 AYLTI
-343 FRNSSF
+343 ARWGGN
-349 NDVVLESRSSTTQ
+349 NEVVLESRSSTTQ
-362 ATQNGIRTTTSPI
+362 GTQNGVRTTTTAI
-375 SNGTIQ
+375 TNGTIQ
-381 NFTFVIGPGTTDAVS
+381 NFTFVIGPGSTDAVS
-396 SETPRIYM
+396 PETPRIYM
-404 NANLQSTTL
+404 NANLQATTL
-413 YGSQN
+413 YGTQN
-418 NFVPYVVSK
+418 NFVPYVVNK
-427 TAWIGRSS
+427 YAWIGRSAFS
-435 FAADA
+435 ADA
-440 YLSANIYAYKIYNR
+440 YLGANIYAYKIYNK
-454 ALSAAEVKQNFQSL
+454 ALTNAEIIQNYQAL
-468 RGRYGI
+468 RGRYGV

>member
-46 ENGTLVSSN
+46 ENGTSVSSN

-67 FISTNYTIDYDY
+67 FISTNFQPNYDH

-94 SNYTCVLAN
+94 GTNTCVVAN
-103 QQVGSPYPTFDLR
+103 SQVSSPYPSFDIR
-116 KKAGSTRT
+116 KRNTGAL
-124 IQISFS
+124 QLQFAISS
-130 TDGSVSEIPLNIG
+130 SGSEIGQEIG
-143 ELNDYTW
+143 FINDYTW
-150 YNIQFTYDGTT
+150 YNVQFTYDGNTV
-161 FKVWLNNVL
+161 KCWLNGLQV
-170 AVSHSVS
+170 VSYPIAG
-177 STLRSST
+177 TLRSST
-184 IALLIGKN
+184 SNLFIGKN
-192 PSFAGRNA
+192 PAFAGRNA

-318 NSSASFARLLDIND
+318 NASGDYSRLLDISD
-332 GASTST
+332 GAATNT
-338 VFLSI
+338 VFLVSA
-343 FRNSSF
+343 RYGTSN
-349 NDVVLESRSSTTQ
+349 NLVLAVRSSTTQ
-362 ATQNGIRTTTSPI
+362 NITSGIRTTTTPI

-381 NFTFVIGPGTTDAVS
+381 NFTFVIGPGSTDTLPAEGSKIYFNSVLQTTVIDGD
-396 SETPRIYM
+396 
-404 NANLQSTTL
+404 TL
-413 YGSQN
+413 AY
-418 NFVPYVVSK
+418 VPYVVNK
-427 TAWIGRSS
+427 TAWIGRSA
-435 FAADA
+435 FAAAGA